1 MKIGKYNFSTYV
13 QFMTAD
19 STCEDRVFFFT
30 ETKSVTIK
38 NIDTET
44 VLVKVGD
51 TLYSKS
57 IRYMERFLE
66 RETNNERKLKLERI
80 LNNE

>member
-57 IRYMERFLE
+57 IRYMERFFRE
-66 RETNNERKLKLERI
+66 RNKQRKKIKIRKDI
-80 LNNE
+80 K